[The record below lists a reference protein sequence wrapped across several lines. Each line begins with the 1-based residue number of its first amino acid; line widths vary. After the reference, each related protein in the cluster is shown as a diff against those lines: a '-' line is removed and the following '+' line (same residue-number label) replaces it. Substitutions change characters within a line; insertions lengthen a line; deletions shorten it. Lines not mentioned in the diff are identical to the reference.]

1 MSMISTVWPVRQAA
15 FEPKQVA
22 AAQST
27 EEVESA
33 GGAATCFLR

>member
-1 MSMISTVWPVRQAA
+1 MVSTVWPVRRAA

-27 EEVESA
+27 QEVETV
-33 GGAATCFLR
+33 GGAATYFLQ